1 MDHVKEMAKVFESYR
16 YKHGVHRVFED
27 FLELAAIT
35 ISNAVDR
42 PNWQRRESRYMQ
54 IIKQYDKEEANTF
67 AKLIAMLTNAMQSR
81 TDDYLGRVFMELEL
95 YDSFKGQ
102 FFTPISVADLMA
114 KMVAVDAKERIRTQG
129 FIRVNEPAA
138 GGGVTLLAFIN
149 KLQANGCNTQKT
161 VQVFAQDLDKKAVH
175 MTYIQLS
182 LLGINL
188 TITHGDTL
196 TQEVWDTWRSPG
208 YFFRWGYG
216 DPNKRESSFAKVA
229 ENEKLQ
235 EVAGKLEE
243 LPIDGIGQLSFF

>member
-1 MDHVKEMAKVFESYR
+1 MDHVKEMAKIFDSYR

-27 FLELAAIT
+27 FLEVAAIT
-35 ISNAVDR
+35 ISNTVDL
-42 PNWQRRESRYMQ
+42 PNWQRREDRYME
-54 IIKQYDKEEANTF
+54 IIKQYDRDEADTF
-67 AKLIAMLTNAMQSR
+67 AKLIAVLTNAMQYKI
-81 TDDYLGRVFMELEL
+81 DDYLGRVFMELEL

-102 FFTPISVADLMA
+102 FFTPISVASLMA
-114 KMVAVDAKERIRTQG
+114 KLTAVDAAELIAERG

-149 KLQANGCNTQKT
+149 ELQTMECNPQQT

-196 TQEVWDTWRSPG
+196 TQERWDTWRSPG
-208 YFFRWGYG
+208 YFFQWGYG
-216 DPNKRESSFAKVA
+216 IGKTQLDHSIDSQAIVKVH
-229 ENEKLQ
+229 EL
-235 EVAGKLEE
+235 VLETQSE
-243 LPIDGIGQLSFF
+243 QLALF

>member
-27 FLELAAIT
+27 FLEIATIT
-35 ISNAVDR
+35 ISNTVDL
-42 PNWQRRESRYMQ
+42 PNWQRREERYME
-54 IIKQYDKEEANTF
+54 IIKQYDRDEADTF
-67 AKLIAMLTNAMQSR
+67 AKLIAMLTIAMQYKI
-81 TDDYLGRVFMELEL
+81 DDYLGRVFMELEL

-102 FFTPISVADLMA
+102 FFTPISVASLMA
-114 KMVAVDAKERIRTQG
+114 KLTAVDAAELIAEKG

-149 KLQANGCNTQKT
+149 ELQTMGCNPQQT

-216 DPNKRESSFAKVA
+216 TEKKDTEIFPEVEKMEKVQNLLT
-229 ENEKLQ
+229 ENQSE
-235 EVAGKLEE
+235 
-243 LPIDGIGQLSFF
+243 QLALF

>member
-27 FLELAAIT
+27 FLEIATIT
-35 ISNAVDR
+35 ISNTVDL
-42 PNWQRRESRYMQ
+42 PNWQRREERYME
-54 IIKQYDKEEANTF
+54 IIKQYDRDEADTF
-67 AKLIAMLTNAMQSR
+67 AKLIAKLTNAMQYKI
-81 TDDYLGRVFMELEL
+81 DDYLGRVFMELEL

-102 FFTPISVADLMA
+102 FFTPISVASLMA
-114 KMVAVDAKERIRTQG
+114 KLTAVDAAELIAKKG

-149 KLQANGCNTQKT
+149 ELQTMGCNPQQT

-216 DPNKRESSFAKVA
+216 AGRKNTEKFA
-229 ENEKLQ
+229 E
-235 EVAGKLEE
+235 EE
-243 LPIDGIGQLSFF
+243 LEKVENLITENQSEQLVLL